1 MGTVWGTTLPTE
13 PGRDGDAIVAALTAG
28 DLGGL
33 VIGGV
38 DPDDTTDPT
47 ATRAAI
53 EAAGFVVA
61 LELRATDVTR
71 AADVVFP
78 VAPVAE
84 KAGTF
89 VNWEGRVRPFE
100 KVLRE
105 SNALPDLRILAGIA
119 EELGHDLGFRTVEQ
133 ARAELAEIGP
143 WDGARLPAPTAAAGP
158 ATAPDGTL
166 VLATWKQMVD
176 DGSMLDGDDYLKA
189 TGRAAVALVS
199 AATLGSLG
207 LTAGSTVTLTGDRGA
222 VTLPVGV
229 ADVADGVVWAPANTG
244 GINLNRELGAA
255 GSAVRVGGAA

>member
-1 MGTVWGTTLPTE
+1 
-13 PGRDGDAIVAALTAG
+13 
-28 DLGGL
+28 
-33 VIGGV
+33 
-38 DPDDTTDPT
+38 
-47 ATRAAI
+47 
-53 EAAGFVVA
+53 VA

-89 VNWEGRVRPFE
+89 VNWEGRVRPFQ
-100 KVLRE
+100 KVLQE
-105 SNALPDLRILAGIA
+105 SNALPDLRILSGIA

-143 WDGARLPAPTAAAGP
+143 WDGERVAAPTASAEPAAAGEG
-158 ATAPDGTL
+158 DTL
-166 VLATWKQMVD
+166 TLATWKQMVD

-189 TGRAAVALVS
+189 TGRAAMALVS

-207 LTAGSTVTLTGDRGA
+207 LSAGSHVTLTGDRGS

-244 GINLNRELGAA
+244 GVNLNRELGVA